1 MSFHWVCEK
10 NEGKRWKGRGKSKGK
25 GKGEGE
31 REEKKGKRE
40 GDFLFENSIRKAL
53 KNRIGT

>member
-1 MSFHWVCEK
+1 MKEK
-10 NEGKRWKGRGKSKGK
+10 GGREGERVKGREKGK
-25 GKGEGE
+25 G
-31 REEKKGKRE
+31 KGKRE

>member
-1 MSFHWVCEK
+1 MKEK
-10 NEGKRWKGRGKSKGK
+10 GGREGERVKGRE
-25 GKGEGE
+25 KGEGE